1 MNNQLIVLTCLCAI
15 ISYSPQ
21 IISEWWHV
29 HCLWGLV
36 SFWFLC
42 DLFVVGSDLKHA
54 NDRIKDLMTN
64 REALDTKLKFAEI
77 MKRINE
83 NEFLLLKFDQGSLLF
98 KNEAWIILVIMQAH
112 LRPAQY
118 D

>member
-83 NEFLLLKFDQGSLLF
+83 NEFLLLEIRSRVTAIQKRGVDHPRYNASTL
-98 KNEAWIILVIMQAH
+98 ASSSI
-112 LRPAQY
+112 
-118 D
+118 